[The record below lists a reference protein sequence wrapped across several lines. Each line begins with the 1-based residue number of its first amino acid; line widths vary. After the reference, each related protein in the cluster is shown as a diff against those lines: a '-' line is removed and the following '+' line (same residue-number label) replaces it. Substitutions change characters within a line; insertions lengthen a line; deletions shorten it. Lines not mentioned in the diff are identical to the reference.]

1 MWSKHLK
8 LDVQEEFSS
17 GEIET
22 KKVKRKENSGKQIGG
37 EERGKLKKK
46 NTDWT
51 LTKTYV

>member
-22 KKVKRKENSGKQIGG
+22 KKSKEKRTAENK
-37 EERGKLKKK
+37 
-46 NTDWT
+46 
-51 LTKTYV
+51 